1 MARVWEDLNM
11 QVIKYT
17 VDTDPTPRVG
27 TLEADRVTPLGTGLH
42 ALSELLHCGDVG
54 RAIRER
60 AGAFGPPLGRD
71 DVRLLAPIDGQEVW
85 GAGVTYERSKV
96 ARQEESERGASFYDD
111 VYRADRPELF
121 FKATPSRV
129 VGPGQSI
136 RIRQDTAWSV
146 PEPELT
152 LVLSPALQLVG
163 YTIGNDVSAR
173 DIEGRNPLYLPQ
185 AKVYDACCALGPAI
199 LLAPELPAED
209 ALTIDLTIHRDGAVA
224 FEGRTSTARIVRR
237 WSQLIEW
244 LGRDNSFPD
253 GAILLTGTGIVP
265 PDEFTLR
272 TGDTVA
278 ITIDSIGT
286 LSNPVIQ
293 TNTEDRP

>member
-1 MARVWEDLNM
+1 MLLAKFSREKGGSPILGLIDPKHQTIRSLLPAVSLSNILAASNPRDDA
-11 QVIKYT
+11 VAAI
-17 VDTDPTPRVG
+17 DPTIPALPV
-27 TLEADRVTPLGTGLH
+27 ADVHLH
-42 ALSELLHCGDVG
+42 
-54 RAIRER
+54 
-60 AGAFGPPLGRD
+60 
-71 DVRLLAPIDGQEVW
+71 APIDRHEVW

-96 ARQEESERGASFYDD
+96 ARQEESEAGATFYDQ
-111 VYRADRPELF
+111 VYTADRPELF
-121 FKATPSRV
+121 FKASPHRV
-129 VGPGQSI
+129 VGPGQPI
-136 RIRQDTAWSV
+136 RVRFDSAWTV
-146 PEPELT
+146 PEPELA
-152 LVLSPALQLVG
+152 LVLTPALKLAG
-163 YTIGNDVSAR
+163 LTIGNDVSAR